1 MHILVLSNNIPS
13 ENIIGGIFA
22 FDQAKALARYGH
34 KVTFAVVD
42 LRSIRR
48 KRKLGL
54 QHYNKEGIEVFS
66 IAVPVGAVPPALM
79 DAIGKWALRR
89 LYKIIEAEAGR
100 PDVVHAH
107 FLNMGVIAADLC
119 GRERLPLVITEH
131 SSSVNVENLPE
142 TMAKRAKYAYTSA
155 EKVLAVSSALAKK
168 IKKHTGVEPVVLP
181 NILNMPAMADVC
193 ERKKASGFHFISAGS
208 LVEGKGFDTLVEAF
222 EAVAKDRPDATLL
235 IMGGG
240 PEEKRLK
247 AQVKERGLSD
257 KIGFFGSYQRQ
268 DFARELMKADAFVLA
283 TRLETF
289 GVVFIEALSFGVPV
303 IATRCGG
310 PEDFV
315 DASNGLLVDVGDIQS
330 LAQAMI
336 DMAENIGRYNK
347 TQIAVSTRSRFS
359 PEKIAQQLTE
369 VYKEICREAV

>member
-22 FDQAKALARYGH
+22 FDQAKALAAYGH

-89 LYKIIEAEAGR
+89 LYKIIEAEAGK

-119 GRERLPLVITEH
+119 RRECLPLVITEH
-131 SSSVNVENLPE
+131 SSSVNVENLSE

-155 EKVLAVSSALAKK
+155 DKVLAVSSALAKK
-168 IKKHTGVEPVVLP
+168 IKKHTGVEPMMLP
-181 NILNMPAMADVC
+181 NILNMPAMSEMVAG
-193 ERKKASGFHFISAGS
+193 EKARGFHFISAGS
-208 LVEGKGFDTLVEAF
+208 LVERKGFDTLVEAF
-222 EAVAKDRPDATLL
+222 EAVAKARPDATLL

-240 PEEKRLK
+240 PEEKKLRT
-247 AQVKERGLSD
+247 QVKELGLND
-257 KIGFFGSYQRQ
+257 KITFFGKYQRQ

-315 DASNGLLVDVGDIQS
+315 DASNGLLVDVGDIQR
-330 LAQAMI
+330 LAQAMV
-336 DMAENIGRYNK
+336 DMAENIGRYNR

-359 PEKIAQQLTE
+359 PEKIAQRLTE
-369 VYKEICREAV
+369 VYKEICRKTV